1 MAQANA
7 AQMTRPAVQNM
18 AWMPRYGPRYLLRT
32 NSDVYGTI
40 TGREPATLE
49 RKKKEKKRMTLLW
62 LLLLLP
68 GLMFWVTTT

>member
-49 RKKKEKKRMTLLW
+49 REKKEKKE
-62 LLLLLP
+62 
-68 GLMFWVTTT
+68 